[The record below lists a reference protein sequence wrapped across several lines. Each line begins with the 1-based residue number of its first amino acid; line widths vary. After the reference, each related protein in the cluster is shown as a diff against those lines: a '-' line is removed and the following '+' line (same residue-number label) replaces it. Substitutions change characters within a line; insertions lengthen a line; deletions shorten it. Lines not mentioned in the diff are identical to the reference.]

1 MANAFWGITGFFIV
15 LEVAF
20 ALAVLFSGGTKD
32 DKQYVPSKPGLDHQK
47 DLLPTILRIL
57 VLKKHYQALFRT
69 CRDSVTEVQVEIP
82 TDDPH
87 RGLLLAVVRSL
98 TLSSFS

>member
-32 DKQYVPSKPGLDHQK
+32 DKQ
-47 DLLPTILRIL
+47 
-57 VLKKHYQALFRT
+57 
-69 CRDSVTEVQVEIP
+69 
-82 TDDPH
+82 
-87 RGLLLAVVRSL
+87 
-98 TLSSFS
+98 